1 MSDLV
6 GTRVAVRVMGVWVRR
21 ADALLQDGAVANA
34 ARAVHDHDDL
44 ASEQAMALA
53 AVAPSLG
60 AVLPSAVG
68 YC

>member
-1 MSDLV
+1 MNELV

-34 ARAVHDHDDL
+34 ARAVQDRDDHVN
-44 ASEQAMALA
+44 AQAAALA
-53 AVAPSLG
+53 GVATALD
-60 AVLPSAVG
+60 VVVPSAVG

>member
-1 MSDLV
+1 MHEQV

-34 ARAVHDHDDL
+34 ARAVQDQD
-44 ASEQAMALA
+44 ARANEQAAALA
-53 AVAPSLG
+53 AVAQALRG
-60 AVLPSAVG
+60 VATRAVG